1 MVRQRVAFVLE
12 PVGEGKTRMMVR
24 VRAIGDP
31 AWLLWLMRLI
41 LLKGHTVAHSTMLAG
56 IKERTERRYSIQGQ
70 DRD

>member
-24 VRAIGDP
+24 VRPIGGP
-31 AWLLWLMRLI
+31 AWLMSLI

>member
-1 MVRQRVAFVLE
+1 
-12 PVGEGKTRMMVR
+12 MMVR
-24 VRAIGDP
+24 VRPIGGP
-31 AWLLWLMRLI
+31 AWLMSLI

>member
-31 AWLLWLMRLI
+31 AWLMRLI
-41 LLKGHTVAHSTMLAG
+41 LLKGDTVAHSTMLAG